1 MQRALPS
8 QTWIRR
14 LGSTQREGR
23 GRVECTA
30 LGTAWILIQC
40 CPHMRVRSL
49 LRHTR
54 VHLLRPP
61 VSGVEEIRDLIREE
75 LRAQLQTQQ
84 AELQTQF
91 GDMVQQLISAM
102 QGVRPSQP
110 APQVSITINFIYFE

>member
-14 LGSTQREGR
+14 LESTQREGR

-30 LGTAWILIQC
+30 LGTVWILIQC

-54 VHLLRPP
+54 VHLLHPP
-61 VSGVEEIRDLIREE
+61 SVV
-75 LRAQLQTQQ
+75 
-84 AELQTQF
+84 
-91 GDMVQQLISAM
+91 
-102 QGVRPSQP
+102 
-110 APQVSITINFIYFE
+110 